1 VTESEKP
8 PSATAKAASILLALL
23 PPARMAWIVFTNGEN
38 NLSNDYIARAPLVGL
53 MIDGK
58 CSLGTFVREAWIGSG
73 HSTLAVVP
81 IYYLNAWFFDWSVWV
96 EVGLGLALA
105 ATTLVFLA
113 GATQR
118 SARWL
123 LLPLLSLLLFSTSR
137 VTVFTFGEPALQYG
151 LSQLAVAIGAY
162 ALARWRERPIALA
175 LALAFGGIL
184 ASWSWGGGVMAWPVF
199 AIALFTLRVRS
210 RGAWAIFLGGGAV
223 GIAQY
228 VWLLLFHAPSSSS
241 ANLARAL
248 RLRPVF
254 DLLGRP
260 FVNGIGSNFSPNHA
274 GEIVGLAGL
283 VTLAMLL
290 LIRRGREWSAR
301 GPALVLASWS
311 ILVAAQIV
319 TFRSDAPPWYA
330 CPMALFWAGI
340 LMLLAAAPAPIR
352 AGGILVVA
360 LLTLRVQRTWEDKS
374 FYLPSRAP
382 VSASCLREWRT
393 APPACHARVFQ
404 WGDEG
409 RLGELAVLGDPLER
423 YHFSVFGA
431 SRTYLLQG
439 DVPLGRV
446 RLDPTSAPSF
456 FSRDGKTPGNIDDF
470 HRLDLVLSPGSTVTW
485 SVDLPPDTRT
495 ARFRTVVRTDADESF
510 SARGAAVS
518 ASAGPDGPTIASRV
532 FLPRGEKRA
541 LVLDLF
547 PLAGRTVKVS
557 LGAEETQTPGAPLL
571 WEAPRIELALERTK

>member
-8 PSATAKAASILLALL
+8 PSALGKAVALLLALL

-38 NLSNDYIARAPLVGL
+38 NLSNDYLGRVPLVGS
-53 MIDGK
+53 MIDGT
-58 CSLGTFVREAWIGSG
+58 CSLGTFVREAWIGGAHSG
-73 HSTLAVVP
+73 LAIFP
-81 IYYLNAWFFDWSVWV
+81 IYYLNARFFRWSVWF
-96 EVGLGLALA
+96 ELGLGLALVA
-105 ATTLVFLA
+105 ATLA
-113 GATQR
+113 LLTGAIPR
-118 SARWL
+118 HRRWL
-123 LLPLLSLLLFSTSR
+123 LLPVFSLLLFSTSR

-151 LSQLAVAIGAY
+151 LSQLGVAIGVY
-162 ALARWRERPIALA
+162 ALARWRESPIALA
-175 LALAFGGIL
+175 TAFASGGLL
-184 ASWSWGGGVMAWPVF
+184 ASWSWGGGVMIWPVF
-199 AIALFTLRVRS
+199 AVVLFALRVRS
-210 RGAWAIFLGGGAV
+210 SGAWAIFLGGSAAGV
-223 GIAQY
+223 AQY
-228 VWLLLFHAPSSSS
+228 AWLLLFHAPNSST

-248 RLRPVF
+248 RIRPVL

-260 FVNGIGSNFSPNHA
+260 FVNGIGNSFGTNPA
-274 GEIVGLAGL
+274 AEIAGLAGL
-283 VTLAMLL
+283 VALAILL
-290 LIRRGREWSAR
+290 LILRERKWPAR
-301 GPALVLASWS
+301 GPALVLVGWS
-311 ILVAAQIV
+311 LLVALQIA
-319 TFRSDAPPWYA
+319 TFRTDAPPWYA
-330 CPMALFWAGI
+330 CPMAFFWIGLAF
-340 LMLLAAAPAPIR
+340 LLAGTRTPLRVFGIAAI
-352 AGGILVVA
+352 A
-360 LLTLRVQRTWEDKS
+360 LLALRVQRTWEDKS

-382 VSASCLREWRT
+382 ASAACLREWRT
-393 APPACHARVFQ
+393 APAGCRERVIQ
-404 WGDEG
+404 WGGPNGGEIAS
-409 RLGELAVLGDPLER
+409 LGQSLER
-423 YHFSVFGA
+423 LHLSIFGPQ
-431 SRTYLLQG
+431 RTYLLQG
-439 DVPLGRV
+439 DVAVGRV

-518 ASAGPDGPTIASRV
+518 ASTGPDGPTMASRV